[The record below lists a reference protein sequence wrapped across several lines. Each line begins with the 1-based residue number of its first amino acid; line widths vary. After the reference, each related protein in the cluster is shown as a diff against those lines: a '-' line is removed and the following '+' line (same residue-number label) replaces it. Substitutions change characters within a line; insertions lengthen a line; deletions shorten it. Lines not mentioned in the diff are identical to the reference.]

1 MLDIKAT
8 GYVKFFAICLLGIAL
23 AGCETVYYSTL
34 EKFGVEK
41 RDILVDR
48 VGEARDAQQE
58 ARQQFE
64 SSLEQFIA
72 VTNFSGGDLEKQ
84 YRDLK
89 AEFEESEA
97 RANEV
102 HERIAS
108 LENVSEDL
116 FEEWQDELGQYT
128 NQDLRRASQRQLQQ
142 TQASYARLIKTM
154 KAAERKMDPVLAAL
168 RDRVLFLK
176 HNLNARAIASL
187 KAKRDVIRTDVAALV
202 RDMNKSIDEA
212 DRFIKTMEQR

>member
-1 MLDIKAT
+1 MKSLMHLNLF
-8 GYVKFFAICLLGIAL
+8 VVCSFAL
-23 AGCETVYYSTL
+23 ALVGCETVYYGTM
-34 EKFGVEK
+34 EKFGIEK

-48 VGEARDAQQE
+48 VGKTRDAQQE
-58 ARQQFE
+58 AKQQFE
-64 SSLEQFIA
+64 SSLEQFIS

-89 AEFEESEA
+89 AEFEDSED

-108 LENVSEDL
+108 LEGVSEDL
-116 FEEWQDELGQYT
+116 FDEWHDELGQYT
-128 NQDLRRASQRQLQQ
+128 NPDLRRRSQRRLND
-142 TQASYARLIKTM
+142 TRASYSRLIKVM
-154 KAAERKMDPVLAAL
+154 KSAEQKMEPVLAAL

-187 KAKRDVIRTDVAALV
+187 KADRDVIKTDVAALV

-212 DRFIKTMEQR
+212 DRFIKAME

>member
-1 MLDIKAT
+1 MLNIKAT
-8 GYVKFFAICLLGIAL
+8 GYVKFFAVCLLGIAL

-58 ARQQFE
+58 AKQQFE

-72 VTNFSGGDLEKQ
+72 VTNFSGGDLEDQ
-84 YRDLK
+84 YRKLK
-89 AEFEESEA
+89 AEFEDSEDK
-97 RANEV
+97 ANQV
-102 HERIAS
+102 RERIAS
-108 LENVSEDL
+108 LERVSEDL
-116 FEEWQDELGQYT
+116 FDEWRGELGQYS
-128 NQDLRRASQRQLQQ
+128 NPDLRRSSQRQLQQ
-142 TQASYARLIKTM
+142 TEASYGKLIKAM

-187 KAKRDVIRTDVAALV
+187 KSQRDVIKTDVSALV
-202 RDMNKSIDEA
+202 RDMNRSIDEA
-212 DRFIKTMEQR
+212 DRFIKAMQ

>member
-1 MLDIKAT
+1 
-8 GYVKFFAICLLGIAL
+8 
-23 AGCETVYYSTL
+23 
-34 EKFGVEK
+34 
-41 RDILVDR
+41 
-48 VGEARDAQQE
+48 VGKTRDAQQE
-58 ARQQFE
+58 AKQQFE
-64 SSLEQFIA
+64 SSLEQFIS

-89 AEFEESEA
+89 AEFEDSED

-108 LENVSEDL
+108 LEGVSEDL
-116 FEEWQDELGQYT
+116 FDEWHDELGQYT
-128 NQDLRRASQRQLQQ
+128 NPDLRRRSQRRLND
-142 TQASYARLIKTM
+142 TRASYSRLIKVM
-154 KAAERKMDPVLAAL
+154 KSAEQKMEPVLAAL

-187 KAKRDVIRTDVAALV
+187 KADRDVIKTDVAALV

-212 DRFIKTMEQR
+212 DRFIKAME

>member
-1 MLDIKAT
+1 MPGMKSLMHLNLF
-8 GYVKFFAICLLGIAL
+8 VVCSFAL
-23 AGCETVYYSTL
+23 ALVGCETVYYGTM
-34 EKFGVEK
+34 EKFGIEK

-48 VGEARDAQQE
+48 VGKTRDAQQE
-58 ARQQFE
+58 AKQQFE
-64 SSLEQFIA
+64 SSLEQFIS

-89 AEFEESEA
+89 AEFEDSED

-108 LENVSEDL
+108 LEGVSEDL
-116 FEEWQDELGQYT
+116 FDEWHDELGQYT
-128 NQDLRRASQRQLQQ
+128 NPDLRRRSQRRLND
-142 TQASYARLIKTM
+142 TRASYSRLIKVM
-154 KAAERKMDPVLAAL
+154 KSAEQKMEPVLAAL

-187 KAKRDVIRTDVAALV
+187 KADRDVIKTDVAALV

-212 DRFIKTMEQR
+212 DRFIKAME